1 MLFSS
6 PVAEICAL
14 DAKKSS
20 LIETIL
26 LTSFVLVD
34 KLKKNNIFFLVTDSF
49 LEAGLQ
55 SKLEK
60 GEISD
65 TYPVVLAV
73 I

>member
-6 PVAEICAL
+6 LLAETCVL

-20 LIETIL
+20 FIETIL

-34 KLKKNNIFFLVTDSF
+34 KLEKNNIFLVTDSF

-65 TYPVVLAV
+65 TYPAVLAV